1 MEQDVVVVGLACRY
15 ANARDSG
22 EFWRTLATGHSD
34 IAEVGPDQWDRDRF
48 FAPGD
53 RNPGKINTK
62 WLGKLAGA
70 RYFDNAFFNLS
81 PREAVA
87 IDPQH
92 RLLLEETW
100 HCIEDSGLPIDLLQ
114 SGRTSVNVALM
125 AQDYLIKGISNNKQ
139 VDAFDPTG
147 NYACIAANRISFLL
161 NLNGP
166 SRTVDTACS
175 ASLVALA
182 QGRADLLT
190 EDCDF
195 ALVGGVNVVCSPWR
209 YLAFSQS
216 RMLSPDGRCFTFDRR
231 ANGYVPGEGV
241 GVVLLTTRAKAERLG
256 CHIYGVLRGIA
267 TNHNGHNRSLT
278 APSVAAQADVINRA
292 LAAAGVEPSAVSY
305 VEAHGTGTS
314 LGDPIE
320 IEALNSVYGRDR
332 GTPLAVGSVKTN
344 IGHVEAGAGMA
355 GLIKVLLMLR
365 HGRIAPTL
373 NMEIHNPLLH
383 AVGATIRFPN
393 ALVDWPAEHGPR
405 TAGISSFGF
414 GGVNCHAVVQEYEAP
429 VGRRA
434 VASPRT
440 PAVFTLAAKT
450 PEALRN
456 TLAAWAV
463 EPRWAEPEFVPQLC
477 HAANQRLLSQPYRL
491 GVPAADIPDL
501 LAAVRRGELSSVRH
515 VTAQP
520 EPMVLLAPHDS
531 SSATVCL
538 ATVSDSAAGRELR
551 ALIADR
557 DGEFAADGRLTRFVA
572 HLDGL
577 AELTRRRV
585 AIAEVVALDA
595 VGAAAALVHAQAIP
609 MEEAVGA
616 LLVDDPLVLQAPPR
630 YTVLVGGECLLP
642 NEIDADY
649 LRDLVTGCASTLTEV
664 TPYITQAALLLD
676 HQHTF
681 ARALG
686 RWEQLLAA
694 RSFSVV
700 DAIRR
705 FAEVA
710 PELTPEQL
718 AVLALAVNVAAG
730 EIDRAWG
737 LTPPGWLPPAT
748 AELAVLI
755 CDGIVDRSDAVSAL
769 FGVAEL
775 TALADTARSRAVVR
789 SARLT
794 RFGALTKRTE
804 KTYAGRRLELPAPG
818 ADLAAATAALTG
830 RCAAVVMLGPLDGES
845 ALDVVQIADGE
856 PRTMTAALLELWL
869 RGCDVDWAGPQLD
882 ETPRLPGLPGYVFDQ
897 HSFWH
902 EDTDLR
908 IDGQVPSV
916 QPFIDDI
923 ERQVEA
929 VGAPAVDGSSV
940 IAASAGKVSTSPI
953 RDATPS
959 ARHTL
964 GPSAELAT
972 APSARQATDPSARQ
986 IAVPSYRRTRESDG
1000 DISAE
1005 SLDSVPTHAGKTVAE
1020 SVPAVADATAV
1031 KAQLEQLLITLVAE
1045 ATRSPRESL
1054 HTATEFAD
1062 IGIDSLI
1069 IHTLNLQ
1076 LSERFGDIAA
1086 TLFFECRTIGE
1097 VAGRI
1102 QRDYADG
1109 VHKHFVS
1116 ALTPA
1121 PIPAPAPTLVPA
1133 PAGAQSLTE
1142 TPPAVAVSSAP
1153 APGVAPSLPP
1163 AAASPSSSPSAAPPA
1178 LAEPSAPA
1186 SGVARASGGAL
1197 ASAPS
1202 LPPTAESL
1210 SAAAPALAMPSA
1222 PGLAGT
1228 QSPTAEAAHTPLRA
1242 PAVTPARG
1250 STAPPAFA
1258 PPDAL
1263 VSAPAAG
1270 VADEVAAGDVAPP
1283 AEQLVVRQRVRRAT
1297 AEDGIAVIGFDG
1309 RFPGADSVPEFW
1321 RNLCD
1326 GVDSVAEI
1334 PLDRWDHAEYFDP
1347 QRNVPGKVYSK
1358 WGGFLSDVDLFDAAA
1373 FGIAPVEA
1381 AFMDPQERLF
1391 LEATRGCLEVAG
1403 YSRERIAAEH
1413 DNEVGVYVGA
1423 SFNNYQLVQHE
1434 AAGAD
1439 SYVPINSQTYAVAN
1453 RVSYLNDFRG
1463 PSLTLDTACS
1473 SSLYALHLACE
1484 SLRRG
1489 ECSLAVA
1496 GGVNLTL
1503 HPSKYQMLAQY
1514 QFLSSDGRCRAF
1526 GAGGDGYVPAEAVGA
1541 FLLKPLADAVCDGD
1555 RVYGVIQGSAL
1566 THGGR
1571 TNGFT
1576 VPSPAAHATAIERA
1590 LRQARWTPDTITCF
1604 EAHGTGTRLG
1614 DPVEIAAIR
1623 SAFETATPRRR
1634 QCAIGSVKSN
1644 IGHAEAAAGVAQLA
1658 KVLLQLQNR
1667 TLVPSL
1673 LHAERTNP
1681 AIDFT
1686 NSPVYVQRTL
1696 EDWDPAQMGAGATP
1710 RRAGLSSIGAGGTNV
1725 HVLIEEY
1732 QR

>member
-22 EFWRTLATGHSD
+22 QFWRTLATGHSD
-34 IAEVGPDQWDRDRF
+34 IAEVGPDQWDRERF

-62 WLGKLAGA
+62 WLGRLAGA

-100 HCIEDSGLPIDLLQ
+100 HCVEDSGLPIDLLQ
-114 SGRTSVNVALM
+114 SGRTSVNVGLM
-125 AQDYLIKGISNNKQ
+125 AQDYLIKGIANNKQ

-161 NLNGP
+161 NLTGP

-195 ALVGGVNVVCSPWR
+195 ALVGGVNVICSPWR

-292 LAAAGVEPSAVSY
+292 LAAADVEPAAVSY

-355 GLIKVLLMLR
+355 GLIKILLMLR

-393 ALVDWPAEHGPR
+393 ALVDWPGEHGPR

-429 VGRRA
+429 VGRRTPA
-434 VASPRT
+434 PRRG
-440 PAVFTLAAKT
+440 PAVFTVAAKS
-450 PEALRN
+450 PDALRK
-456 TLAAWAV
+456 TLAAWAD
-463 EPRWAEPEFVPQLC
+463 EPRWSEPEFVPQLC
-477 HAANQRLLSQPYRL
+477 HAANQRLLNLPYRL
-491 GVPAADIPDL
+491 GVAADGIADL
-501 LAAVRRGELSSVRH
+501 LAAVRRGEPSAVRH
-515 VTAQP
+515 VAAPP
-520 EPMVLLAPHDS
+520 EPMVVLAPHDS
-531 SSATVCL
+531 ASAAGRL
-538 ATVSDSAAGRELR
+538 GAVSDSAAGRELR

-557 DGEFAADGRLTRFVA
+557 DGESIADGRLTRFVA

-577 AELTRRRV
+577 AELARRRV
-585 AIAEVVALDA
+585 TITEVVALDA

-616 LLVDDPLVLQAPPR
+616 LLVDEPPVLQAPPQ
-630 YTVLVGGECLLP
+630 YTVLIGAECLLP

-649 LRDLVTGCASTLTEV
+649 LRELVTGCASTLTEV

-686 RWEQLLAA
+686 RWEQLLSA
-694 RSFSVV
+694 RGFSVV

-705 FAEVA
+705 FAELA

-755 CDGIVDRSDAVSAL
+755 CDGIVDRSDAVAAL
-769 FGVAEL
+769 FGDAEL
-775 TALADTARSRAVVR
+775 TELAESARDRAVVR

-804 KTYAGRRLELPAPG
+804 QSYAGRRLELPAPD
-818 ADLAAATAALTG
+818 ADLAAAVAGLAE
-830 RCAAVVMLGPLDGES
+830 RSSAVVVLGPWDAES
-845 ALDVVQIADGE
+845 ALDIVHIADGE

-908 IDGQVPSV
+908 IDGQVPTT
-916 QPFIDDI
+916 
-923 ERQVEA
+923 R
-929 VGAPAVDGSSV
+929 PAADVATLPV
-940 IAASAGKVSTSPI
+940 

-959 ARHTL
+959 DPQITS
-964 GPSAELAT
+964 PSFRPT
-972 APSARQATDPSARQ
+972 PGSSG
-986 IAVPSYRRTRESDG
+986 DG
-1000 DISAE
+1000 SAE
-1005 SLDSVPTHAGKTVAE
+1005 SLDSGQAFAGKTVVEPVSANAGE
-1020 SVPAVADATAV
+1020 TEFGAR
-1031 KAQLEQLLITLVAE
+1031 LEQLLIDLIAE
-1045 ATRSPRESL
+1045 ATRSPRENL
-1054 HTATEFAD
+1054 RAATEFAD

-1086 TLFFECRTIGE
+1086 TLFFECRNIGE
-1097 VAGRI
+1097 VADRI
-1102 QRDYADG
+1102 QRDHADG
-1109 VHKHFVS
+1109 VQKHFGS
-1116 ALTPA
+1116 AS
-1121 PIPAPAPTLVPA
+1121 APTPEPA
-1133 PAGAQSLTE
+1133 SNG
-1142 TPPAVAVSSAP
+1142 
-1153 APGVAPSLPP
+1153 
-1163 AAASPSSSPSAAPPA
+1163 AAPPA
-1178 LAEPSAPA
+1178 KRP
-1186 SGVARASGGAL
+1186 VARRRIRR
-1197 ASAPS
+1197 
-1202 LPPTAESL
+1202 ES
-1210 SAAAPALAMPSA
+1210 
-1222 PGLAGT
+1222 T
-1228 QSPTAEAAHTPLRA
+1228 E
-1242 PAVTPARG
+1242 
-1250 STAPPAFA
+1250 
-1258 PPDAL
+1258 
-1263 VSAPAAG
+1263 
-1270 VADEVAAGDVAPP
+1270 E
-1283 AEQLVVRQRVRRAT
+1283 
-1297 AEDGIAVIGFDG
+1297 GIAVIGFDA

-1321 RNLCD
+1321 QNLCD

-1334 PLDRWDHAEYFDP
+1334 PLDRWDHAQYFDP
-1347 QRNVPGKVYSK
+1347 RRNVPGKVYSK

-1403 YSRERIAAEH
+1403 YSRERLPAAH

-1434 AAGAD
+1434 AAGAN
-1439 SYVPINSQTYAVAN
+1439 SYAPINSQTYAVAN

-1496 GGVNLTL
+1496 GGVNLSL
-1503 HPSKYQMLAQY
+1503 HPSKYQMLAEY

-1526 GAGGDGYVPAEAVGA
+1526 GEGGDGYVPAEAVGA
-1541 FLLKPLADAVCDGD
+1541 FLLKPLADAACDGD
-1555 RVYGVIQGSAL
+1555 RVYGVIRGSAL

-1576 VPSPAAHATAIERA
+1576 VPSPAAHTTAIERA
-1590 LRQARWTPDTITCF
+1590 LWQARWTPDTITYF

-1623 SAFETATPRRR
+1623 SAFEMAMPRRQR
-1634 QCAIGSVKSN
+1634 CAIGSVKSN

-1658 KVLLQLQNR
+1658 KVLLQLHNR

-1696 EDWDPAQMGAGATP
+1696 EDWDPARMGAPATP

-1732 QR
+1732 QP

>member
-1 MEQDVVVVGLACRY
+1 MGLACRY

-62 WLGKLAGA
+62 WLGRLAGA

-100 HCIEDSGLPIDLLQ
+100 HCVEDSGLPIDLLQ
-114 SGRTSVNVALM
+114 SGRTSVNVGLM

-278 APSVAAQADVINRA
+278 APSVAAQTDVINRA

-320 IEALNSVYGRDR
+320 IEALNSVYGRNR

-365 HGRIAPTL
+365 HGRIAPTV

-429 VGRRA
+429 AGRRDPA
-434 VASPRT
+434 PRHG

-450 PEALRN
+450 PDALRK
-456 TLAAWAV
+456 TLAAWAD

-477 HAANQRLLSQPYRL
+477 HAANQRLLSLPYRL
-491 GVPAADIPDL
+491 GVPADGIADL
-501 LAAVRRGELSSVRH
+501 LAAVRRGELSAVRY
-515 VTAQP
+515 VAAQP
-520 EPMVLLAPHDS
+520 EPIVLLAPHDS
-531 SSATVCL
+531 ASAT
-538 ATVSDSAAGRELR
+538 AGPVSDSAAGRELR

-585 AIAEVVALDA
+585 AITEVVALDA
-595 VGAAAALVHAQAIP
+595 VGTAAALVHAQAIP
-609 MEEAVGA
+609 MEEAIGA
-616 LLVDDPLVLQAPPR
+616 LLVDDPLVLQASPR
-630 YTVLVGGECLLP
+630 YTVLVGDECLLP

-686 RWEQLLAA
+686 RWEQLLSA

-700 DAIRR
+700 EAIRR
-705 FAEVA
+705 FGEVA

-755 CDGIVDRSDAVSAL
+755 CDGIVDRSDAVAAL
-769 FGVAEL
+769 FGDAEL
-775 TALADTARSRAVVR
+775 SDIADSARSRTVVR
-789 SARLT
+789 SARLP
-794 RFGALTKRTE
+794 RFRVLTKRTE
-804 KTYAGRRLELPAPG
+804 QAYTGRRLELPAPG
-818 ADLAAATAALTG
+818 ADLAGAVAALTE
-830 RCAAVVMLGPLDGES
+830 RSSAVVVLGPLDEASGE
-845 ALDVVQIADGE
+845 VVRIADGDQ
-856 PRTMTAALLELWL
+856 RTVTAALLELWL
-869 RGCDVDWAGPQLD
+869 RGCDLDWAGPQLD

-908 IDGQVPSV
+908 IDGQVPDV
-916 QPFIDDI
+916 
-923 ERQVEA
+923 
-929 VGAPAVDGSSV
+929 
-940 IAASAGKVSTSPI
+940 
-953 RDATPS
+953 PS
-959 ARHTL
+959 AD
-964 GPSAELAT
+964 LA
-972 APSARQATDPSARQ
+972 
-986 IAVPSYRRTRESDG
+986 IAQLSESSG
-1000 DISAE
+1000 EVSAE
-1005 SLDSVPTHAGKTVAE
+1005 SPESLPVFAGTSAPPPE
-1020 SVPAVADATAV
+1020 YTSR
-1031 KAQLEQLLITLVAE
+1031 LEQLLIDLIAE
-1045 ATRSPRESL
+1045 ATRSPRENL
-1054 HTATEFAD
+1054 RAATEFAD

-1086 TLFFECRTIGE
+1086 TLFFECRDIGE

-1109 VHKHFVS
+1109 VGKHF
-1116 ALTPA
+1116 
-1121 PIPAPAPTLVPA
+1121 
-1133 PAGAQSLTE
+1133 G
-1142 TPPAVAVSSAP
+1142 SAP
-1153 APGVAPSLPP
+1153 ATEPAPS
-1163 AAASPSSSPSAAPPA
+1163 
-1178 LAEPSAPA
+1178 
-1186 SGVARASGGAL
+1186 V
-1197 ASAPS
+1197 
-1202 LPPTAESL
+1202 
-1210 SAAAPALAMPSA
+1210 
-1222 PGLAGT
+1222 
-1228 QSPTAEAAHTPLRA
+1228 
-1242 PAVTPARG
+1242 
-1250 STAPPAFA
+1250 
-1258 PPDAL
+1258 
-1263 VSAPAAG
+1263 
-1270 VADEVAAGDVAPP
+1270 VAPP
-1283 AEQLVVRQRVRRAT
+1283 AARPVVRQRIRQESAD
-1297 AEDGIAVIGFDG
+1297 DGIAVIGFDA
-1309 RFPGADSVPEFW
+1309 RFPGADTVPEFW
-1321 RNLCD
+1321 QNLCD

-1347 QRNVPGKVYSK
+1347 RRNVPGKVYSK

-1381 AFMDPQERLF
+1381 VFMDPQERLF

-1403 YSRERIAAEH
+1403 YSRERLSAEH
-1413 DNEVGVYVGA
+1413 DNQVGVYVGA

-1434 AAGAD
+1434 AAGAN

-1473 SSLYALHLACE
+1473 SSLYALHFACE

-1526 GAGGDGYVPAEAVGA
+1526 GEGGDGYVPAEAVGA

-1555 RVYGVIQGSAL
+1555 RVYGVIRGSAL

-1576 VPSPAAHATAIERA
+1576 VPSPVAHTTAIERA
-1590 LRQARWTPDTITCF
+1590 LRQARWTPDTITYF

-1623 SAFETATPRRR
+1623 DAFETATPRQR

-1673 LHAERTNP
+1673 LHAERTNQ
-1681 AIDFT
+1681 AIDFA

-1696 EDWDPAQMGAGATP
+1696 EDWDPARMGAGAIP

-1732 QR
+1732 PS

>member
-1 MEQDVVVVGLACRY
+1 MEQDIVVVGLACRY

-62 WLGKLAGA
+62 WMGKLAGA

-81 PREAVA
+81 PREAIA

-114 SGRTSVNVALM
+114 SGRTSVNVGLM
-125 AQDYLIKGISNNKQ
+125 AQDYLIKGVSNNKQ

-256 CHIYGVLRGIA
+256 CHIYGVLSGIA

-393 ALVDWPAEHGPR
+393 ALVDWPAEQGPR

-456 TLAAWAV
+456 TLAEWAV

-515 VTAQP
+515 VAAQP

-531 SSATVCL
+531 ASATARL

-585 AIAEVVALDA
+585 TITEVVALDA

-616 LLVDDPLVLQAPPR
+616 LLVDDPLVLQAPPQ

-686 RWEQLLAA
+686 RWEQLLSA

-755 CDGIVDRSDAVSAL
+755 CDGIVDRSEAVAAL
-769 FGVAEL
+769 FGEAEL
-775 TALADTARSRAVVR
+775 TALADSARGRAVVR

-794 RFGALTKRTE
+794 RFDALTKRTE
-804 KTYAGRRLELPAPG
+804 QAYTGRRLELPGPD
-818 ADLAAATAALTG
+818 ADLAAAIAALTE
-830 RCAAVVMLGPLDGES
+830 RSSAVVVLGPLDGES
-845 ALDVVQIADGE
+845 AFDVVQIADGD

-908 IDGQVPSV
+908 IDGQVPTV
-916 QPFIDDI
+916 IPPTEAI
-923 ERQVEA
+923 EQQVEA
-929 VGAPAVDGSSV
+929 IGVAAVNGSSG
-940 IAASAGKVSTSPI
+940 IMSSAGKTTTSPI
-953 RDATPS
+953 RDTTPS
-959 ARHTL
+959 AGQAI
-964 GPSAELAT
+964 GPSAGQAVGPSARQAT
-972 APSARQATDPSARQ
+972 APSARQTISPSF
-986 IAVPSYRRTRESDG
+986 RRTPESSG
-1000 DISAE
+1000 DVSAE
-1005 SLDSVPTHAGKTVAE
+1005 SPDSVPVFAGKTAVTSVA
-1020 SVPAVADATAV
+1020 AVAGAAAV
-1031 KAQLEQLLITLVAE
+1031 GPQLEQLLIALIAE

-1054 HTATEFAD
+1054 RTATEFAD

-1086 TLFFECRTIGE
+1086 TLFFECRNIGE
-1097 VAGRI
+1097 VAARI

-1109 VHKHFVS
+1109 VHKYFDS
-1116 ALTPA
+1116 
-1121 PIPAPAPTLVPA
+1121 APAPTATSVPT
-1133 PAGAQSLTE
+1133 PGGAQ
-1142 TPPAVAVSSAP
+1142 
-1153 APGVAPSLPP
+1153 
-1163 AAASPSSSPSAAPPA
+1163 
-1178 LAEPSAPA
+1178 
-1186 SGVARASGGAL
+1186 
-1197 ASAPS
+1197 
-1202 LPPTAESL
+1202 PPTA
-1210 SAAAPALAMPSA
+1210 AAAPAS
-1222 PGLAGT
+1222 
-1228 QSPTAEAAHTPLRA
+1228 LRA
-1242 PAVTPARG
+1242 PTLAPAH
-1250 STAPPAFA
+1250 
-1258 PPDAL
+1258 
-1263 VSAPAAG
+1263 VSAASR
-1270 VADEVAAGDVAPP
+1270 VAAPP
-1283 AEQLVVRQRVRRAT
+1283 AEQLVARQRVRRES

-1326 GVDSVAEI
+1326 GVDSVGEI
-1334 PLDRWDHAEYFDP
+1334 PLERWDHAEYFDP

-1403 YSRERIAAEH
+1403 YSRERIAEEH

-1434 AAGAD
+1434 AAGVD

-1526 GAGGDGYVPAEAVGA
+1526 GEGGDGYVPAEAVGA

-1555 RVYGVIQGSAL
+1555 RVYGVIRGSAL

-1576 VPSPAAHATAIERA
+1576 VPSPAAHTTAIERA
-1590 LRQARWTPDTITCF
+1590 LRQARWTPDTITYF

-1623 SAFETATPRRR
+1623 SAFETATPRRQ

-1658 KVLLQLQNR
+1658 KVLLQLRNR

-1686 NSPVYVQRTL
+1686 NSPVYVQQTL
-1696 EDWDPAQMGAGATP
+1696 EDWDPARMGAGATS

>member
-100 HCIEDSGLPIDLLQ
+100 HCVEDSGLPIDLLQ

-166 SRTVDTACS
+166 SRAVDTACS

-332 GTPLAVGSVKTN
+332 GSPLAVGSVKTN

-393 ALVDWPAEHGPR
+393 ALVDWPAEQGPR

-456 TLAAWAV
+456 TLAAWAI

-477 HAANQRLLSQPYRL
+477 HAANQRLLSLPYRL
-491 GVPAADIPDL
+491 GVPVADIPDL
-501 LAAVRRGELSSVRH
+501 LAAVRRGQLSSVRH
-515 VTAQP
+515 VAAQP
-520 EPMVLLAPHDS
+520 EPVVLLAPHDTT
-531 SSATVCL
+531 SATARL
-538 ATVSDSAAGRELR
+538 TAVSDSAAGRELR

-585 AIAEVVALDA
+585 AITEVVALDA

-616 LLVDDPLVLQAPPR
+616 LLVDDPLVLQAPPQ

-649 LRDLVTGCASTLTEV
+649 LHDLVTGCASTLTEV

-686 RWEQLLAA
+686 RWEQLLSA

-755 CDGIVDRSDAVSAL
+755 CDGIVDRSDAVAAL
-769 FGVAEL
+769 FGAAEL
-775 TALADTARSRAVVR
+775 TALADSARGRTVVR

-804 KTYAGRRLELPAPG
+804 QAYTGRRLELPAPG
-818 ADLAAATAALTG
+818 ADLAAAVATLTE
-830 RCAAVVMLGPLDGES
+830 RSSAVVVLGPLDGEP
-845 ALDVVQIADGE
+845 AGDVVRIADGDL
-856 PRTMTAALLELWL
+856 RTMTAALLELWL

-908 IDGQVPSV
+908 IDGQVPS
-916 QPFIDDI
+916 
-923 ERQVEA
+923 
-929 VGAPAVDGSSV
+929 
-940 IAASAGKVSTSPI
+940 
-953 RDATPS
+953 
-959 ARHTL
+959 
-964 GPSAELAT
+964 
-972 APSARQATDPSARQ
+972 ARQTP
-986 IAVPSYRRTRESDG
+986 ESSG
-1000 DISAE
+1000 DVSAE
-1005 SLDSVPTHAGKTVAE
+1005 SPDSSPAFAGKTAVT
-1020 SVPAVADATAV
+1020 SVPAVAGAA
-1031 KAQLEQLLITLVAE
+1031 AIRSQLEQLLIALIAE
-1045 ATRSPRESL
+1045 ATRSPSQSL

-1086 TLFFECRTIGE
+1086 TLFFECRNIGE
-1097 VAGRI
+1097 VAARI

-1109 VHKHFVS
+1109 VHKYFDS
-1116 ALTPA
+1116 
-1121 PIPAPAPTLVPA
+1121 APAPTATVA
-1133 PAGAQSLTE
+1133 PAI
-1142 TPPAVAVSSAP
+1142 PPAVDSASP
-1153 APGVAPSLPP
+1153 AVAPT
-1163 AAASPSSSPSAAPPA
+1163 A
-1178 LAEPSAPA
+1178 LAVPAAPA
-1186 SGVARASGGAL
+1186 S
-1197 ASAPS
+1197 
-1202 LPPTAESL
+1202 
-1210 SAAAPALAMPSA
+1210 AAAKV
-1222 PGLAGT
+1222 
-1228 QSPTAEAAHTPLRA
+1228 
-1242 PAVTPARG
+1242 AV
-1250 STAPPAFA
+1250 
-1258 PPDAL
+1258 
-1263 VSAPAAG
+1263 
-1270 VADEVAAGDVAPP
+1270 PP
-1283 AEQLVVRQRVRRAT
+1283 AEQLVARQRVPREPA
-1297 AEDGIAVIGFDG
+1297 ADGIAVIGFDG

-1334 PLDRWDHAEYFDP
+1334 PVERWDHAEYFDP

-1403 YSRERIAAEH
+1403 YSRERIAGEH
-1413 DNEVGVYVGA
+1413 DNAVGVYVGA

-1555 RVYGVIQGSAL
+1555 RVYGVIRGSAL

-1571 TNGFT
+1571 TSSFS
-1576 VPSPAAHATAIERA
+1576 VPSPAAHTTAIERA
-1590 LRQARWTPDTITCF
+1590 LRQARWTPDTITYF

-1623 SAFETATPRRR
+1623 SAFETETPRRQ

-1696 EDWDPAQMGAGATP
+1696 EDWDPARMGAGATS

-1732 QR
+1732 QP

>member
-53 RNPGKINTK
+53 RNPGKTNTK
-62 WLGKLAGA
+62 WMGKLAGA

-92 RLLLEETW
+92 RLLMEETW

-114 SGRTSVNVALM
+114 SGRTSVNVGLM

-320 IEALNSVYGRDR
+320 IEALNSVYGQDR
-332 GTPLAVGSVKTN
+332 SSPLAVGSVKTN

-383 AVGATIRFPN
+383 AVGATIRFPS
-393 ALVDWPAEHGPR
+393 ALVDWPAENGPR

-414 GGVNCHAVVQEYEAP
+414 GGVNCHAVVQEYEAS
-429 VGRRA
+429 VSRRDS
-434 VASPRT
+434 VPQRT

-450 PEALRN
+450 PDALRK
-456 TLAAWAV
+456 TLAAWAD

-477 HAANQRLLSQPYRL
+477 HAANQRLLSLPYRL
-491 GVPAADIPDL
+491 GVPAAGIADL

-515 VTAQP
+515 VAEQP
-520 EPMVLLAPHDS
+520 EPMVLLAPYDS
-531 SSATVCL
+531 SSATAGFPA

-585 AIAEVVALDA
+585 AITEVVALDA

-616 LLVDDPLVLQAPPR
+616 LLVDDPLVLQAPPQ
-630 YTVLVGGECLLP
+630 YTVLVGEECLLP

-686 RWEQLLAA
+686 RWEQLLSA

-705 FAEVA
+705 FGQVA

-718 AVLALAVNVAAG
+718 AVLALAINVAAG

-755 CDGIVDRSDAVSAL
+755 CDGIVDRSDAVAAL
-769 FGVAEL
+769 FGDADL
-775 TALADTARSRAVVR
+775 TALADSARGRSVVR
-789 SARLT
+789 SSRLT
-794 RFGALTKRTE
+794 RFGALTTRTE
-804 KTYAGRRLELPAPG
+804 EAYFARRLELPVPG
-818 ADLAAATAALTG
+818 ADLAAAAATLIERSSAVVVLGPFDGGAALG
-830 RCAAVVMLGPLDGES
+830 
-845 ALDVVQIADGE
+845 VVQMPDGD

-869 RGCDVDWAGPQLD
+869 RGCDIDWAGPQLD

-908 IDGQVPSV
+908 IDGQVPDTSQVTAAPVAQTTSPSV
-916 QPFIDDI
+916 RRASESSGDGSAGPDSVAFVGKAAVAPAPTVDG
-923 ERQVEA
+923 EA
-929 VGAPAVDGSSV
+929 VVGA
-940 IAASAGKVSTSPI
+940 
-953 RDATPS
+953 R
-959 ARHTL
+959 
-964 GPSAELAT
+964 
-972 APSARQATDPSARQ
+972 
-986 IAVPSYRRTRESDG
+986 
-1000 DISAE
+1000 
-1005 SLDSVPTHAGKTVAE
+1005 
-1020 SVPAVADATAV
+1020 
-1031 KAQLEQLLITLVAE
+1031 LEQLLIDLIAE
-1045 ATRSPRESL
+1045 ATRLPRENL
-1054 HTATEFAD
+1054 RTATEFAE

-1086 TLFFECRTIGE
+1086 TLFFECRNIGE

-1109 VHKHFVS
+1109 VSKYFGS
-1116 ALTPA
+1116 ASAAALTSVPGAVPGTVVAPGLTAVPTPA
-1121 PIPAPAPTLVPA
+1121 PGAAVAPAVAPGPAPAAAPATTVPPVLASAGPSALAAQASALVPE
-1133 PAGAQSLTE
+1133 L
-1142 TPPAVAVSSAP
+1142 
-1153 APGVAPSLPP
+1153 
-1163 AAASPSSSPSAAPPA
+1163 
-1178 LAEPSAPA
+1178 A
-1186 SGVARASGGAL
+1186 SGVAV
-1197 ASAPS
+1197 
-1202 LPPTAESL
+1202 PPGERS
-1210 SAAAPALAMPSA
+1210 
-1222 PGLAGT
+1222 
-1228 QSPTAEAAHTPLRA
+1228 
-1242 PAVTPARG
+1242 
-1250 STAPPAFA
+1250 
-1258 PPDAL
+1258 
-1263 VSAPAAG
+1263 
-1270 VADEVAAGDVAPP
+1270 VA
-1283 AEQLVVRQRVRRAT
+1283 RQRIRREPAD
-1297 AEDGIAVIGFDG
+1297 DGIAVIGFDA

-1321 RNLCD
+1321 QNLCD
-1326 GVDSVAEI
+1326 GVDSIAEI
-1334 PLDRWDHAEYFDP
+1334 PVERWDHARYFDP
-1347 QRNVPGKVYSK
+1347 RRNVPGKVYSK

-1403 YSRERIAAEH
+1403 YSRERISAEH

-1434 AAGAD
+1434 VGDAN

-1526 GAGGDGYVPAEAVGA
+1526 GEGGDGYVPAEAVGA

-1555 RVYGVIQGSAL
+1555 RVYGVIRGSAL

-1576 VPSPAAHATAIERA
+1576 VPSPAAHTTAIERA
-1590 LRQARWTPDTITCF
+1590 LRQARWTPDTITYF

-1623 SAFETATPRRR
+1623 SAFETATPRR
-1634 QCAIGSVKSN
+1634 QHCAIGSVKSN

-1673 LHAERTNP
+1673 LHAERTNQ
-1681 AIDFT
+1681 AIDFA
-1686 NSPVYVQRTL
+1686 NSPVYVQQTL
-1696 EDWDPAQMGAGATP
+1696 EDWDPAQMGAGTTP

-1725 HVLIEEY
+1725 HVLIEEH
-1732 QR
+1732 QP

>member
-34 IAEVGPDQWDRDRF
+34 IAEVGPDQWDRERF

-100 HCIEDSGLPIDLLQ
+100 HCVEDSGLPIDLLQ
-114 SGRTSVNVALM
+114 SGRTSVNVGLM
-125 AQDYLIKGISNNKQ
+125 AQDYLIKVISNNKQ

-161 NLNGP
+161 NLTGP

-195 ALVGGVNVVCSPWR
+195 ALVGGVNVICSPWR

-267 TNHNGHNRSLT
+267 TNHNGHNRGLT

-393 ALVDWPAEHGPR
+393 ALVDWPGEPGPR

-429 VGRRA
+429 VGRRTP
-434 VASPRT
+434 ASRRG
-440 PAVFTLAAKT
+440 PAVFTVAAKS
-450 PEALRN
+450 PDALRK
-456 TLAAWAV
+456 TLAAWAD

-477 HAANQRLLSQPYRL
+477 HAANQRLLSLPYRL
-491 GVPAADIPDL
+491 GVAADGIADL
-501 LAAVRRGELSSVRH
+501 LAAVRRGELSAVRQ
-515 VTAQP
+515 VAGPP
-520 EPMVLLAPHDS
+520 EPMVVLAPHDS
-531 SSATVCL
+531 ASAAARL
-538 ATVSDSAAGRELR
+538 STVSDSVAGRELR

-557 DGEFAADGRLTRFVA
+557 DGETIADGRLTRFVA

-577 AELTRRRV
+577 AELGRRRV
-585 AIAEVVALDA
+585 AITEVVALDA

-616 LLVDDPLVLQAPPR
+616 LLVDDPPVLQTPPR
-630 YTVLVGGECLLP
+630 HTVLIGGECLLP

-649 LRDLVTGCASTLTEV
+649 LRELVTGCASTLTEV

-686 RWEQLLAA
+686 RWEQLLSA

-755 CDGIVDRSDAVSAL
+755 CDGIVDRSDAVAAL
-769 FGVAEL
+769 FGDAEL
-775 TALADTARSRAVVR
+775 TELAESARGRAVVR
-789 SARLT
+789 STRLT

-804 KTYAGRRLELPAPG
+804 EAYAGRRLELPAPD
-818 ADLAAATAALTG
+818 ADVAAAVAALAE
-830 RCAAVVMLGPLDGES
+830 RSSAVVVLGPWDVEP
-845 ALDVVQIADGE
+845 ALDFVHIADGE

-908 IDGQVPSV
+908 IDGQVPMVDPTTRS
-916 QPFIDDI
+916 
-923 ERQVEA
+923 
-929 VGAPAVDGSSV
+929 AVDVTTLPVCDATS
-940 IAASAGKVSTSPI
+940 SAGQST
-953 RDATPS
+953 TPS
-959 ARHTL
+959 LQRM
-964 GPSAELAT
+964 S
-972 APSARQATDPSARQ
+972 
-986 IAVPSYRRTRESDG
+986 ESNGDG
-1000 DISAE
+1000 SAE
-1005 SLDSVPTHAGKTVAE
+1005 SPDFGQAFAEKTVVEPVSANAHEAE
-1020 SVPAVADATAV
+1020 FGAR
-1031 KAQLEQLLITLVAE
+1031 LEGLLIDLIAE
-1045 ATRSPRESL
+1045 ATRSPREKL
-1054 HTATEFAD
+1054 RIATAFAD

-1086 TLFFECRTIGE
+1086 TLFFECRNIGE
-1097 VAGRI
+1097 VARRI
-1102 QRDYADG
+1102 ERDYAEG
-1109 VHKHFVS
+1109 VHTYFGS
-1116 ALTPA
+1116 ASA
-1121 PIPAPAPTLVPA
+1121 PVPV
-1133 PAGAQSLTE
+1133 AGAALAPVPSLG
-1142 TPPAVAVSSAP
+1142 PAVAAANRRGTVQSGPAAAP
-1153 APGVAPSLPP
+1153 AAPHAPGAAPASGPSPISVPGTAPTRVPATLSALAVPPELVPP
-1163 AAASPSSSPSAAPPA
+1163 AATLAARPAPEPASRVAAPPA
-1178 LAEPSAPA
+1178 ERP
-1186 SGVARASGGAL
+1186 
-1197 ASAPS
+1197 
-1202 LPPTAESL
+1202 
-1210 SAAAPALAMPSA
+1210 
-1222 PGLAGT
+1222 
-1228 QSPTAEAAHTPLRA
+1228 
-1242 PAVTPARG
+1242 
-1250 STAPPAFA
+1250 
-1258 PPDAL
+1258 
-1263 VSAPAAG
+1263 
-1270 VADEVAAGDVAPP
+1270 
-1283 AEQLVVRQRVRRAT
+1283 VVRQRIRREST
-1297 AEDGIAVIGFDG
+1297 EDGIAVVGFDA

-1321 RNLCD
+1321 QNLCD

-1334 PLDRWDHAEYFDP
+1334 PRDRWDHAEYFDP
-1347 QRNVPGKVYSK
+1347 RRNVPGKVYSK

-1403 YSRERIAAEH
+1403 YSRERLAAAH

-1434 AAGAD
+1434 AAGAN

-1503 HPSKYQMLAQY
+1503 HPSKYQMLAEY

-1526 GAGGDGYVPAEAVGA
+1526 GEGGDGYVPAEAVGA

-1555 RVYGVIQGSAL
+1555 RVYGVVRGSAL

-1576 VPSPAAHATAIERA
+1576 VPSPAAHTTAIERA
-1590 LRQARWTPDTITCF
+1590 LWQARWTPDTITYF

-1623 SAFETATPRRR
+1623 SAFEMATPRRQ

-1658 KVLLQLQNR
+1658 KVLLQLHNR

-1696 EDWDPAQMGAGATP
+1696 EDWDPARMGAPATP

-1732 QR
+1732 QP